1 MHIRRAR
8 QSDLAAI
15 AALYERTHDAEEQG
29 LTTIGWI
36 RGVYPTLQTAQEAL
50 SRDALF
56 VMKDDGEL
64 VACAKIDQQQVPEY
78 VDCPW
83 MDDADP
89 EQVTV
94 LHTLVVDPAQR
105 GKGYGKAFVQFYVDL
120 ADEMDAPYL
129 RMDTNERNTAARALY
144 RSLGYHE
151 AGIIKCCFNGIPDVK
166 LVCLE
171 KKL

>member
-8 QSDLAAI
+8 ASDLPAI

-29 LTTIGWI
+29 LTTTGWI
-36 RGVYPTLQTAQEAL
+36 RGVYPTLDTAREAMT
-50 SRDALF
+50 RDAMF

-64 VACAKIDQQQVPEY
+64 VACAKIDAQQVPEY

-83 MDDADP
+83 MDDAAP

-94 LHTLVVDPAQR
+94 IHTLVVDPLHR
-105 GKGYGKAFVQFYVDL
+105 GKGYGKAFIEFYEEY

-129 RMDTNERNTAARALY
+129 RLDTNERNTAARAMY
-144 RSLGYHE
+144 RALGYHE
-151 AGIIKCCFNGIPDVK
+151 AGIVKCNFNGIPNVK